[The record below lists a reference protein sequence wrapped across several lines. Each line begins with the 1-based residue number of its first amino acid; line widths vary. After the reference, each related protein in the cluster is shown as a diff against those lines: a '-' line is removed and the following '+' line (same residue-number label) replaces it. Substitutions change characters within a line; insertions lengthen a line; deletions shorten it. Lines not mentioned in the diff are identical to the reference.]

1 MSKFKAAFF
10 DVFGTVVDWRTSII
24 KQGNEFSASKNQNI
38 DWERFADEWR
48 GLYQP
53 SMQKVRS
60 GERPWVPLD
69 VLHRESLDTL
79 LDQFNVTDL
88 SEQEKQFVNCFWHRL
103 LAWPDSSKGLYAI
116 KKQMII
122 ATMTNGNIALM
133 VNLARYSDLPWDVIL
148 GAEQAGQFKP
158 MPEVYLKGA
167 QALSLEPE
175 ECLMV
180 AAHNSDLAAARELG
194 LGTAFIPRPT
204 EYGPDQDFDLEAEQ
218 NWDYIVKDLVDLADQ
233 LSA

>member
-1 MSKFKAAFF
+1 MSQFKAAFF

-24 KQGNEFSASKNQNI
+24 KQGNEFSASRSQTI
-38 DWERFADEWR
+38 DWEKFADEWR

-79 LDQFNVTDL
+79 LERFKIINLTE
-88 SEQEKQFVNCFWHRL
+88 EQKQFVNCFWHRL
-103 LAWPDSSKGLYAI
+103 LPWPDSSDGLYAI

-133 VNLARYSDLPWDVIL
+133 VNLAR
-148 GAEQAGQFKP
+148 
-158 MPEVYLKGA
+158 
-167 QALSLEPE
+167 
-175 ECLMV
+175 
-180 AAHNSDLAAARELG
+180 
-194 LGTAFIPRPT
+194 
-204 EYGPDQDFDLEAEQ
+204 
-218 NWDYIVKDLVDLADQ
+218 
-233 LSA
+233 